1 MMRCAISFDVRCFS
15 CAGSVGWVGAGLRP
29 YNRPGDENDA
39 EARDRQTGPIQAAQG
54 CHI

>member
-1 MMRCAISFDVRCFS
+1 MLFMRRLGRLGRRWIT
-15 CAGSVGWVGAGLRP
+15 RP